1 MKYNNLDD
9 IFYLEDL
16 FIVWQ
21 AEQAKEKEY
30 KIDKV
35 DIRSFSRDGFVDEKM
50 WVSSFLNEKRV
61 LYIAREANATGQ
73 RLVDDGSFYLKDE
86 ESSRKKRIF
95 QRIIA
100 IQNIIKARLDGNIKN
115 EYTYSDFNEI
125 KKQIAFMNIN
135 KRGGSSS
142 TDFKQLNKYAE
153 KYKEFIKR
161 EIEIINPDY
170 IICCGSYWQII
181 DHVYDYFKSKKE
193 WENRKKSEPDIDM
206 YYKLNIKGKI
216 VPAFNVFHPSAIKR
230 NQEYVDLIN
239 NIFDKL

>member
-1 MKYNNLDD
+1 MYEVMSKKLLVINILDILNKYSDAEHRLKQKDFID
-9 IFYLEDL
+9 IPR
-16 FIVWQ
+16 
-21 AEQAKEKEY
+21 KEY
-30 KIDKV
+30 GMEV
-35 DIRSFSRDGFVDEKM
+35 DRKAVRRNLS
-50 WVSSFLNEKRV
+50 
-61 LYIAREANATGQ
+61 
-73 RLVDDGSFYLKDE
+73 YLLECGYDKDE
-86 ESSRKKRIF
+86 ESSRQKKIF

-142 TDFKQLNKYAE
+142 TDFKELNKYAE

-193 WENRKKSEPDIDM
+193 WGNRKKSEPDIDM

-230 NQEYVDLIN
+230 NQEYEDLIN

>member
-30 KIDKV
+30 KNDKV

-50 WVSSFLNEKRV
+50 WASSFLNGKRV

-73 RLVDDGSFYLKDE
+73 RLVDDGRFYLKDE
-86 ESSRKKRIF
+86 ESSRKKKIF

-115 EYTYSDFNEI
+115 EYTYSDFNE
-125 KKQIAFMNIN
+125 IAFMNIN

>member
-1 MKYNNLDD
+1 MKELNKIPSKHLIVQHNDLIASKYDLNLSEMRLILEAIRNVEKDD
-9 IFYLEDL
+9 ADF
-16 FIVWQ
+16 
-21 AEQAKEKEY
+21 KEY
-30 KIDKV
+30 EIDVESFLELV
-35 DIRSFSRDGFVDEKM
+35 DSKNVSEYSRVKEFCKTILSKPLEIPRGDGKYMWCNWFSNIEYDEK
-50 WVSSFLNEKRV
+50 KR
-61 LYIAREANATGQ
+61 
-73 RLVDDGSFYLKDE
+73 S
-86 ESSRKKRIF
+86 
-95 QRIIA
+95 
-100 IQNIIKARLDGNIKN
+100 
-115 EYTYSDFNEI
+115 
-125 KKQIAFMNIN
+125 
-135 KRGGSSS
+135 
-142 TDFKQLNKYAE
+142 E